1 VVVERRVGEGSNG
14 LGDALAAGLD
24 GDVVVLLEVDTAVLD
39 VGVVGDTEK
48 LALNTG
54 VGRARDVLAVLPLT
68 VTRATGLLATVT
80 RVAIGVSVEAI
91 AASGSES
98 GSTAP
103 AAAAAATS
111 AVTGSGAVEVT
122 VHRRCTIHGSGPSG
136 AASSVRGNVGRAD
149 ESTVAI
155 LSWGVLRLAQREV
168 AHVELVGHV
177 CDNGFRRLKSGRV
190 MRCRLLGYGVG

>member
-111 AVTGSGAVEVT
+111 AVTGSENFVSQLYVSNRDAYGLT
-122 VHRRCTIHGSGPSG
+122 WGRRSYRS
-136 AASSVRGNVGRAD
+136 
-149 ESTVAI
+149 
-155 LSWGVLRLAQREV
+155 
-168 AHVELVGHV
+168 
-177 CDNGFRRLKSGRV
+177 
-190 MRCRLLGYGVG
+190 